1 MSLFN
6 FMFTI
11 QYCIFFVKK
20 KKKEKKIRFWMQ
32 ELKTYFHSLKETYHP

>member
-1 MSLFN
+1 MSSSLGSQSS
-6 FMFTI
+6 I
-11 QYCIFFVKK
+11 VSFFVK